1 MDATSNVTQNEAFRI
16 LNVRDGSSPAEIRE
30 AYVDLVN
37 VWHPDRF
44 HTTHRLRTKAERAL
58 QEINEAYALLQG
70 EADAVGEPSWTTS
83 REGTNDPGPT
93 AAEEP
98 PREAFEGDDE
108 PETTEES
115 AGTPLIQLVF
125 MGIAAGL
132 AVVALGTTLM
142 FPAPPADPAP
152 ASPVAASPKPAAEA
166 PLSIAPAAT
175 SGTVTAVAAPS
186 APEAVATH
194 EAATEAV
201 DSPRPES
208 GIEMVSPRRTGGGSL
223 VIYNRERRD
232 AVVALTRARV
242 FERAVYIRAGEEVEL
257 ANVAAG
263 TYRVVMMLGH
273 DWAADRFDR
282 NSSYREL
289 NKPARFVERIN
300 EQGTE
305 YTRLTVALRT
315 PVKSMRG
322 IRAARPFRLPGQ

>member
-1 MDATSNVTQNEAFRI
+1 VTQHEAFGI
-16 LNVRDGSSPAEIRE
+16 LNVGDGSSPAEIGE
-30 AYVDLVN
+30 AFADLVK
-37 VWHPDRF
+37 VWDPCRF
-44 HTTHRLRTKAERAL
+44 DSDLRLRKKAERAL
-58 QEINEAYALLQG
+58 QEINQAYALLQG
-70 EADAVGEPSWTTS
+70 EADALSETS
-83 REGTNDPGPT
+83 CTASHEAPNAPVAA

-98 PREAFEGDDE
+98 LQEPSEGDDE
-108 PETTEES
+108 AETAEES
-115 AGTPLIQLVF
+115 GGTPLIQLVA

-152 ASPVAASPKPAAEA
+152 ASQVASSPKPAEA
-166 PLSIAPAAT
+166 PLSIEAPAT
-175 SGTVTAVAAPS
+175 SDAVAAVAARTAS
-186 APEAVATH
+186 ETVTPEAT
-194 EAATEAV
+194 TGAV
-201 DSPRPES
+201 DPARPAS

-242 FERAVYIRAGEEVEL
+242 FERAVYIRAGEDVEL

-263 TYRVVMMLGH
+263 TYRVVMMLGR

-289 NKPARFVERIN
+289 NKPARFTERIDQ
-300 EQGTE
+300 QGTE

-315 PVKSMRG
+315 PVKSMRSV
-322 IRAARPFRLPGQ
+322 RAARPFRLPAR

>member
-1 MDATSNVTQNEAFRI
+1 MTQHEAFRI
-16 LNVRDGSSPAEIRE
+16 LNVGDGSSHAEIRE

-44 HTTHRLRTKAERAL
+44 DTNHRLRTKAERAF

-70 EADAVGEPSWTTS
+70 ETP
-83 REGTNDPGPT
+83 NDPAAA

-98 PREAFEGDDE
+98 MHEAVEDDE
-108 PETTEES
+108 QETANQS
-115 AGTPLIQLVF
+115 AGTPLIQLVLI
-125 MGIAAGL
+125 GITAGL

-142 FPAPPADPAP
+142 VPTPPADPATASQL
-152 ASPVAASPKPAAEA
+152 ASPPPPAAQT
-166 PLSIAPAAT
+166 PLSIAAGT
-175 SGTVTAVAAPS
+175 SGAVAAVE
-186 APEAVATH
+186 APAASEAVTPP
-194 EAATEAV
+194 EAATDAV
-201 DSPRPES
+201 DSGRPTS

-232 AVVALTRARV
+232 AVVALTKARV

-257 ANVAAG
+257 GNVAAG
-263 TYRVVMMLGH
+263 TYRVVMMLGR
-273 DWAADRFDR
+273 DWATDRFDR

-289 NKPARFVERIN
+289 AKPARFSERPD
-300 EQGTE
+300 ERGTE

-322 IRAARPFRLPGQ
+322 IRAARPFHLPAQ